1 MKYSISGT
9 PKNLAFLRLLL
20 KCDERKAPNFGN
32 LQLIPTS
39 NNFFLFGS
47 FRGALFFIVF
57 ILFTSTVCYCY
68 PSEIE
73 SQTVQNWETS
83 YIDSKITLN
92 LQKSGLYLPTD
103 RNAAIRL
110 IQQNRSS
117 LLKNAYLSVLVD
129 SSHRIGNY
137 LAEEKIGFTDINT
150 VINNGEST
158 APILSQALQTA
169 IIYHQNPLQELANLF
184 IKHNAPYTP
193 SIFPLGTASKVYT
206 GILIDAR
213 GKLPVHGEYTD
224 EKLNPCLFPKIWNT
238 NMNLVYEKNVVDPAL
253 AKKQSI
259 VLYTGTLD
267 ESVYRDRIGTAP
279 LRILARGI
287 FGDNRTDPIISNED
301 AERILTKK
309 ENIELL
315 RQGKIV
321 IVCDKDT
328 LQVSPPYPPVDEQFY
343 FMYRDI
349 EKLFLDRS
357 PENTVVKAPDN
368 VITITMSD
376 IRFVAD
382 SPEIL
387 PDEVGRLDVIAEALK
402 TAGQNAHFLI
412 EGHAANLNRP
422 EGERILSLQRA
433 DKIAEELAKR
443 GIAAQRMKTAGYGA
457 TRPIAPNDTS
467 ENRAKNRRVEITILR
482 D

>member
-1 MKYSISGT
+1 MKHS
-9 PKNLAFLRLLL
+9 
-20 KCDERKAPNFGN
+20 
-32 LQLIPTS
+32 
-39 NNFFLFGS
+39 LF
-47 FRGALFFIVF
+47 AIAF
-57 ILFTSTVCYCY
+57 ILCAQTLCYCY

-73 SQTVQNWETS
+73 SQTVQNWETAS
-83 YIDSKITLN
+83 IDSKITLN
-92 LQKSGLYLPTD
+92 LHKSGLHLPTD

-129 SSHRIGNY
+129 SSHRIGSY
-137 LAEEKIGFTDINT
+137 LAEEKIGFTDIND
-150 VINNGEST
+150 VINKGAST
-158 APILSQALQTA
+158 VPILSQALQTA
-169 IIYHQNPLQELANLF
+169 IVYHQNPLQELANLF
-184 IKHNAPYTP
+184 VKHNTPYTP
-193 SIFPLGTASKVYT
+193 SIFSLGTASKVYT

-213 GKLPVHGEYTD
+213 GKLPVHGEYSS

-238 NMNLVYEKNVVDPAL
+238 DMNIVYEKNIVNPVL
-253 AKKQSI
+253 AKQQSI

-279 LRILARGI
+279 LRILARGL
-287 FGDNRTDPIISNED
+287 FGDNRTDPIISNAD
-301 AERILTKK
+301 AERILARK

-321 IVCDKDT
+321 IICDQDT

-349 EKLFLDRS
+349 EKLFLDKD
-357 PENTVVKAPDN
+357 PENIGIKAPNN

-376 IRFVAD
+376 IRFIAD
-382 SPEIL
+382 TPEIL
-387 PDEVGRLDVIAEALK
+387 PDEIGRLDVIAEALK
-402 TAGQNAHFLI
+402 KAGSNTHFLI
-412 EGHAANLNRP
+412 EGHAADLNRP

-433 DKIAEELAKR
+433 NKIAEELAKR
-443 GIAAQRMKTAGYGA
+443 GIEARRMQTAGYGA
-457 TRPIAPNDTS
+457 TRPIAPNDTP
-467 ENRAKNRRVEITILR
+467 ENKAKNRRVEITILR

>member
-1 MKYSISGT
+1 MKYS
-9 PKNLAFLRLLL
+9 L
-20 KCDERKAPNFGN
+20 
-32 LQLIPTS
+32 
-39 NNFFLFGS
+39 S
-47 FRGALFFIVF
+47 FTVF
-57 ILFTSTVCYCY
+57 ILCASAFCYSY
-68 PSEIE
+68 PLGME
-73 SQTVQNWETS
+73 SHTVQNWETAQV
-83 YIDSKITLN
+83 DSKITIDLN
-92 LQKSGLYLPTD
+92 KSGLYLPTD

-137 LAEEKIGFTDINT
+137 LAEEKISLTDINT
-150 VINNGEST
+150 VINNGKST
-158 APILSQALQTA
+158 APILSQELQTA
-169 IIYHQNPLQELANLF
+169 IVYHQNPLQELAELF
-184 IKHNAPYTP
+184 VKHNAPYTP
-193 SIFPLGTASKVYT
+193 SFFPLGIASKVYT

-213 GKLPVHGEYTD
+213 GKLPVHGEYSS
-224 EKLNPCLFPKIWNT
+224 EQLNPCLFPKIWNK
-238 NMNLVYEKNVVDPAL
+238 NMNLIYEKNIVNPAQ
-253 AKKQSI
+253 AKKHSI

-267 ESVYRDRIGTAP
+267 ESEYRDRIGTEP
-279 LRILARGI
+279 LRIIARGV

-301 AERILTKK
+301 AERILAKK

-328 LQVSPPYPPVDEQFY
+328 LQVSPTYPLVDEQFY
-343 FMYRDI
+343 FMYHDI
-349 EKLFLDRS
+349 EKFFLDRE
-357 PENTVVKAPDN
+357 PKNIAVKAPEN
-368 VITITMSD
+368 IVKIIMYD

-387 PDEVGRLDVIAEALK
+387 PDETGRLDVIAEALK
-402 TAGQNAHFLI
+402 KVGPNTHFLI
-412 EGHAANLNRP
+412 EGHTANLNRP

-443 GIAAQRMKTAGYGA
+443 GIEASRMQTAGYGA
-457 TRPIAPNDTS
+457 TRPAAPNDTA